1 MSRRRHLLEILLGAA
16 VLLVA
21 AALLFFSGTWGTST
35 KTAAEKS
42 SSPSAPPSSAPASE
56 TPVGPE
62 TPPKDE
68 AAAHSAGNAAA
79 SSPVKPAEAP
89 SPFRAGE
96 KLTYRILWSTFSVKA
111 GNVQLTV
118 LERRA
123 LYGRDAW
130 HFQASA
136 HTIDTMRLLF
146 SLDDQF
152 DSYSEANGL
161 VGLQYEMYLRE
172 QGKHQD
178 AVYRL
183 APEGEPAPS
192 AGSAVRVP
200 PGTRDP
206 FGLLY
211 YLRAHDWQRSREFRS
226 PVFDGRKLYE
236 VTARLQQESVEV
248 SVPAGSFS
256 ASRIEIH
263 VFERGVEVPQT
274 RFWAWLARDARRTPV
289 LVEAE
294 LPFGVARVELTRGE

>member
-1 MSRRRHLLEILLGAA
+1 MAA

-56 TPVGPE
+56 TPAGPG

-68 AAAHSAGNAAA
+68 AAAHSTGNAAA

-89 SPFRAGE
+89 LPFRAGE

-236 VTARLQQESVEV
+236 VTARLQQESGEV

>member
-1 MSRRRHLLEILLGAA
+1 MI
-16 VLLVA
+16 
-21 AALLFFSGTWGTST
+21 
-35 KTAAEKS
+35 
-42 SSPSAPPSSAPASE
+42 
-56 TPVGPE
+56 
-62 TPPKDE
+62 
-68 AAAHSAGNAAA
+68 
-79 SSPVKPAEAP
+79 PAEAP

-111 GNVQLTV
+111 GNVQLAV

-146 SLDDQF
+146 ALDDQF
-152 DSYSEANGL
+152 DSYSAAAGL

-183 APEGEPAPS
+183 APEGEPAPP

-236 VTARLQQESVEV
+236 VTARLQQESGEV
-248 SVPAGSFS
+248 SVPAGTFS

-263 VFERGVEVPQT
+263 VFERGAEVPQT
-274 RFWAWLARDARRTPV
+274 HFWAWLARDARRTPV
-289 LVEAE
+289 LLEAE
-294 LPFGVARVELTRGE
+294 LPFGVARVELVRGE